1 MTVRLLTSGRRARAR
16 SETSLGYSD
25 TVRMC
30 AVGIAAAALA
40 VGALTGCGSSVTTL
54 DSVRVER
61 AIADTIL
68 RERNLYA
75 TVACPASVPQKAGH
89 AFICQAHLDVG
100 TYPIE
105 VTETNGSGHVRYE
118 NQRPL
123 VVLDTAKVQRAIRAS
138 IHNQR
143 DLPSTVKCPAEV
155 LQQAGL
161 GFTCRAR
168 VNGKAYRFA
177 VSELDDGGHVR
188 YSAQ

>member
-1 MTVRLLTSGRRARAR
+1 VTVRLFTARRGARTHSQSSEGRGR
-16 SETSLGYSD
+16 SLHT
-25 TVRMC
+25 C
-30 AVGIAAAALA
+30 AIALAAAALVA
-40 VGALTGCGSSVTTL
+40 GALTGCGSSATRL

-75 TVACPASVPQKAGH
+75 TVACPSSVPQKAGH
-89 AFICQAHLDVG
+89 AFTCQAHLDVG

-123 VVLDTAKVQRAIRAS
+123 VVLDTKKVQRAIRAS

-143 DLPSTVKCPAEV
+143 DLPSTVRCPAEV

-161 GFTCRAR
+161 AFTCRANVHGR
-168 VNGKAYRFA
+168 SYRFA
-177 VSELDDGGHVR
+177 VSELDDAGHVR